1 MTGKNDKKTII
12 PGHLLTSVIL
22 ADIMALLLHITIKDK
37 GEWFLGN
44 PPRKNEGNSLIFT
57 KNNK

>member
-37 GEWFLGN
+37 GKMSRKEKNPFLQ
-44 PPRKNEGNSLIFT
+44 
-57 KNNK
+57 NK

>member
-22 ADIMALLLHITIKDK
+22 ADIMALFIAYNYK
-37 GEWFLGN
+37 
-44 PPRKNEGNSLIFT
+44 R
-57 KNNK
+57 